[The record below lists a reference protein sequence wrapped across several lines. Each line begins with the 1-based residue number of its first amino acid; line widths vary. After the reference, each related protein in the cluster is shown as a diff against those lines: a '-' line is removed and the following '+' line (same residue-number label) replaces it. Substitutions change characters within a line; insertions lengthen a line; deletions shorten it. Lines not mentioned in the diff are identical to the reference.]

1 MPLGR
6 VPPLALRLR
15 HQVVCSPHT
24 VASLVPP
31 VLSPDRFCG
40 TPHWRLGTG
49 ATEAWSSGLQ
59 AAQYLRS
66 SLVDQLQSSLVAVLC
81 VVLQVRKVVFCCISS
96 NKHKKQWCPTTTK
109 ECGARRFVMYNGDVW
124 HCGSVA

>member
-6 VPPLALRLR
+6 VPPLALRSR

-24 VASLVPP
+24 VASVVPP
-31 VLSPDRFCG
+31 VLSHDRFCG

-66 SLVDQLQSSLVAVLC
+66 SSVDQLQV
-81 VVLQVRKVVFCCISS
+81 KF
-96 NKHKKQWCPTTTK
+96 
-109 ECGARRFVMYNGDVW
+109 G
-124 HCGSVA
+124 GSVVCCVASAQSGVLLHIQQQTQEAVVSNNNKGVWGKKIGYV